1 MMPDLDPAVDI
12 DREAVLA
19 LAQALVALPT
29 VVGAAGQPV
38 EQPAAELVAD
48 VMRGFGW
55 TVAVTEIAPGRPNVV
70 GVIDGVGAGRTLMF
84 EGHTDVVTAG
94 SPQQWS
100 FPPFAAD
107 IVDGQLRGRGS
118 ADMKAGLA
126 AMIHAA
132 RAVQRQGF
140 PGRII
145 VAALADEEG
154 MMTGAKHFA
163 RVDAAALAPI
173 DGVIV
178 GEPEGGEICACAKGA
193 LRLVITFTGRM
204 AHGAMPDHGC
214 SPLPAAAR
222 CVLGLAA
229 LELALSE
236 LVGEHPLLGR
246 VFLTPTVLRA
256 GEAAQL
262 NVIPA
267 TATVGVD
274 VRTVPGL
281 DHDLVLRRVREV
293 VERAGGAG
301 VTGVVEVVDDR
312 RPVDTSVDHPL
323 VTALAAA
330 HRAVHGSLPPFG
342 GVPGTTDG
350 SILTRDAGLAT
361 VVYGPGGKWIAHQA
375 NETVDVADILACAEV
390 FARAAAL
397 FLAGGSR

>member
-1 MMPDLDPAVDI
+1 MMPDGIDPD
-12 DREAVLA
+12 AVLA
-19 LAQALVALPT
+19 LARALVALPT
-29 VVGAAGQPV
+29 VVGTQGEPV
-38 EQPAAELVAD
+38 EQPAADLVAQ

-55 TVAVTEIAPGRPNVV
+55 SVTMTDIAPGRPNVV
-70 GVIDGVGAGRTLMF
+70 GVIEGSGPGPTLMF
-84 EGHTDVVTAG
+84 EGHTDVVTPG
-94 SPQQWS
+94 SPQQWT

-107 IVDGQLRGRGS
+107 IVGGHLRGRGS

-132 RAVQRQGF
+132 RAVQQQGF

-154 MMTGAKHFA
+154 LMAGAKHFA
-163 RVDAAALAPI
+163 RIDAAALGPI

-193 LRLVITFTGRM
+193 LRLLITFTGRM
-204 AHGAMPDHGC
+204 AHGAMPDHGR

-222 CVLGLAA
+222 CVLGLAELEHA
-229 LELALSE
+229 LAAE
-236 LVGEHPLLGR
+236 VGDHPLLGR
-246 VFLTPTVLRA
+246 VFLTPTVLAA
-256 GEAAQL
+256 GEPAQL

-281 DHDLVLRRVREV
+281 EHAAVLDRIREV
-293 VERAGGAG
+293 VDRACDPG
-301 VTGVVEVVDDR
+301 VIVGVEVIDDR
-312 RPVDTSVDHPL
+312 PPVDTPVDHP
-323 VTALAAA
+323 VITALAAA
-330 HRAVHGSLPPFG
+330 HRAVHGTLPAFG

-375 NETVDVADILACAEV
+375 DESVEVADILTCTEV
-390 FARAAAL
+390 FARAAMI
-397 FLAGGSR
+397 FLAGEHR